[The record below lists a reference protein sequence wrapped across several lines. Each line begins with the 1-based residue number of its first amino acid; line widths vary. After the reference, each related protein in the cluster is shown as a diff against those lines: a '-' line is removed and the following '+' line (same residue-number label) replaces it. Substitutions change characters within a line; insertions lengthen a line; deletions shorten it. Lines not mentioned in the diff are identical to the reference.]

1 MIKYSYH
8 SIAIY
13 IEERMRKY
21 QGLILLNLFIT
32 IAYADVKIDSFR
44 SYETDPKKES
54 AGIYAQSATL
64 VDLCLQ
70 GNHIAI

>member
-13 IEERMRKY
+13 IEEKMRKY

-32 IAYADVKIDSFR
+32 IAYADVKINSFQ
-44 SYETDPKKES
+44 SYETDPTKTS
-54 AGIYAQSATL
+54 SGIYANAVKL
-64 VDLCLQ
+64 VDLYRQ
-70 GNHIAI
+70 G